1 MSTPINTFQDIMD
14 ALERNPELRRQ
25 LREHILTEE
34 LLQLPAVV
42 GRPEPGDPPLIQQVK
57 KLDSKVG
64 ELDSKVDELDKKV
77 DELDKKVDELD
88 KKVNELDGKVDELD
102 KKVDEL
108 DGKVERIDSRLGN
121 VAGTQYE
128 ERAAHRATSRV
139 RSLGIERGRIVFA
152 PGESQPSFH
161 DAIAEAVDTGLIS
174 QEELEDLTA
183 TDIIIRGGNHRHAV
197 IEASLGPDQNDLER
211 ALRRAGI
218 LARAIGEETKPAV
231 AAPELPAE
239 LAEAAETL
247 GVAVL
252 EIPA

>member
-64 ELDSKVDELDKKV
+64 ELDSKVDELDK
-77 DELDKKVDELD
+77 
-88 KKVNELDGKVDELD
+88 KVDELD